1 MTLAQYNK
9 LSKEEQYEY
18 RIKKLFEDIGYV
30 NENGKKISL
39 KTSSEVIFTEL
50 NKLGITTNNK
60 TIDEIFDNLEIKSV
74 EVNTSFNK
82 ETIEIN
88 DKISFFKKYTAFL
101 ALYLVNNDSTRL
113 SEKYKTEISLFLD
126 YVEFCKM

>member
-1 MTLAQYNK
+1 MTVAQYNK

-18 RIKKLFEDIGYV
+18 RIKKLLVDIGYV
-30 NENGKKISL
+30 NENGEKISL
-39 KTSSEVIFTEL
+39 ITSSEVIFIEL

-88 DKISFFKKYTAFL
+88 DKLSFFKKYTAFL
-101 ALYLVNNDSTRL
+101 ALYLVNNDSNQL
-113 SEKYKTEISLFLD
+113 SEKYKNEISLFLD
-126 YVEFCKM
+126 YVTYIKF

>member
-1 MTLAQYNK
+1 MTVAQYNK

-18 RIKKLFEDIGYV
+18 RIKKLLDDIGYV
-30 NENGKKISL
+30 NENGEKISL
-39 KTSSEVIFTEL
+39 ITSSEVIFIEL

-82 ETIEIN
+82 ETIEIY
-88 DKISFFKKYTAFL
+88 DKISFFKKYTTFL
-101 ALYLVNNDSTRL
+101 ALYLVNNDSTQL
-113 SEKYKTEISLFLD
+113 SEKYKTEINLFLD
-126 YVEFCKM
+126 YLEYCKM